1 MNEGQY
7 GYGSGGRTPFTVEQ
21 ALHLMKSVPTEG
33 MPEKVVVRVIRTTLE
48 SVGISIPDLLAAA
61 SRRQDEV
68 TNEIV
73 RIQGEIASLHQAI
86 EEKSAQVAYYQ
97 EQLGEIGSLRERFED
112 Q

>member
-1 MNEGQY
+1 MNQGPTSY
-7 GYGSGGRTPFTVEQ
+7 APGTSTGYTIEQ
-21 ALHLMKSVPTEG
+21 ALDLLKSVPTEG
-33 MPEKVVVRVIRTTLE
+33 MPEKLVVQVIRTTLE
-48 SVGISIPDLLAAA
+48 SVGISIPQLLEDAA
-61 SRRQDEV
+61 RRQDQV

-112 Q
+112 

>member
-1 MNEGQY
+1 MTEGHQ
-7 GYGSGGRTPFTVEQ
+7 GYGSGAGTPFTVEQ
-21 ALHLMKSVPTEG
+21 ALQLMKEVPTEG
-33 MPEKVVVRVIRTTLE
+33 MPERVIVQVVRTTLE
-48 SVGISIPDLLAAA
+48 SVGISIPELLAAA

-97 EQLGEIGSLRERFED
+97 EQLGEIGSLRERFEE
-112 Q
+112 